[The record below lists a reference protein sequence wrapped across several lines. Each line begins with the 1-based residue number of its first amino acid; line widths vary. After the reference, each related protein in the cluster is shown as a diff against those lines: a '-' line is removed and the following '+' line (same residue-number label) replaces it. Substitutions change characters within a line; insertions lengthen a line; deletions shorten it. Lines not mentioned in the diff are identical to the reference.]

1 MLTEGSLE
9 NGLGTVQLKALDSH
23 STSNPKES
31 QCKGFWTEEWRVK
44 RYGRGAAGGRGSQR
58 NLGRHRPV
66 WWNDV
71 FVPLTFSIE
80 GALAFPEL
88 HPWGE

>member
-31 QCKGFWTEEWRVK
+31 QCKGVLDRGMESEEVWE
-44 RYGRGAAGGRGSQR
+44 RGCRRSVHGISQARMLEQVAIPFSRGSSLPR
-58 NLGRHRPV
+58 N
-66 WWNDV
+66 
-71 FVPLTFSIE
+71 
-80 GALAFPEL
+80 
-88 HPWGE
+88 